1 LDVVASQH
9 GRRNVDMTL
18 HRASG
23 RPTVIANVGRPP
35 VDLEVVIPAFNEED
49 RLGTTLRNTVEA
61 LFTQPWSSRIVVVD
75 NGSTDRTS
83 EVVDQ
88 TGDLLPV
95 RVIGC
100 SRRGKGAA
108 VRRGVLT
115 SRARWVGYCDADS
128 ATPATLIAQ
137 AMDLLMAGH
146 RIVVG
151 SRYCAGGRLVVRQPF
166 IRRLGSL
173 GFRSLSRG
181 MVGNLSDTQCGFK
194 FFDTALARQLF
205 AQSRLTGFAFDLEL
219 LAIAHRANVPIT
231 EFPVD
236 WSESGGSSLRS
247 FKDGL
252 QAYRELIS
260 LRLLDAGPGDILAL
274 NPGLLAPP
282 VLDGTPADLE
292 SSTAI

>member
-1 LDVVASQH
+1 MAQQH
-9 GRRNVDMTL
+9 GQHNVDMTL
-18 HRASG
+18 CGATD
-23 RPTVIANVGRPP
+23 RPTVIADVGRPP
-35 VDLEVVIPAFNEED
+35 VDLEVVIPAFNEER

-61 LFTQPWSSRIVVVD
+61 LFTQPWSSGIVVVD

-83 EVVDQ
+83 EIVDQ

-100 SRRGKGAA
+100 SRQGKGAA
-108 VRRGVLT
+108 VRRGILT
-115 SRARWVGYCDADS
+115 SRTRWIGYCDADS
-128 ATPATLIAQ
+128 ATPATKIAQ

-151 SRYCAGGRLVVRQPF
+151 SRYCAGGRLVVPQPLV
-166 IRRLGSL
+166 RRLGSL

-205 AQSRLTGFAFDLEL
+205 TQSRLTGFAFDLEL
-219 LAIAHRANVPIT
+219 LTLAYRANVPIT

-236 WSESGGSSLRS
+236 WTEQGGSSLRS
-247 FKDGL
+247 LKDGL
-252 QAYRELIS
+252 QAYRELIK

-282 VLDGTPADLE
+282 IVDGTPAALK